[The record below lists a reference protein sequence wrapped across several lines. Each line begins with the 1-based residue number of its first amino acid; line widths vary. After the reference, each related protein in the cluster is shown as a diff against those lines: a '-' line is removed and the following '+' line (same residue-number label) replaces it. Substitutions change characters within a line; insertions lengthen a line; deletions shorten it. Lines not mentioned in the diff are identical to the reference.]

1 VKQFLLDTHVALWAL
16 AAPERLDEALQ
27 RELADPRNVAAVS
40 AAVVWEVEIK
50 RALGKLA
57 APDGFAAE
65 CVRLGFDE
73 LPISFEHAERAGRL
87 PMVHADPF
95 DRMMIAQAQHEHL
108 TIVTADPA
116 FAGYEVEVR
125 WVEKG

>member
-1 VKQFLLDTHVALWAL
+1 
-16 AAPERLDEALQ
+16 
-27 RELADPRNVAAVS
+27 
-40 AAVVWEVEIK
+40 
-50 RALGKLA
+50 
-57 APDGFAAE
+57 
-65 CVRLGFDE
+65 
-73 LPISFEHAERAGRL
+73 
-87 PMVHADPF
+87 MVHTDPF